1 AAWPQL
7 LQTWRDWQRDDA
19 KAAETLRL
27 RLVGLRPQASE
38 LAQQP
43 VEPPPETPVNTASSD
58 EAAAQRREQA
68 RTALAAA
75 RRAEREL
82 RWYGDDGALRLYANA
97 GALDEDLDGVRDG
110 LARLIDRILIDAR
123 EALQRRRDAAPAQ
136 AAVAAL
142 ASLPAAA
149 TAHAEL
155 QRLLTLAERRSA
167 GADRVQ
173 RIAGALSQADR
184 TLRKSRPTQD
194 ELLQLGEQLAQAQ
207 QLDPGDT
214 RMRDAVDRLV
224 AILLLRAGEQID
236 RDDRNA
242 AEALLTAARQ
252 LAPNS
257 AQLQELQ
264 VRIDTPAGQGP

>member
-1 AAWPQL
+1 S
-7 LQTWRDWQRDDA
+7 T
-19 KAAETLRL
+19 
-27 RLVGLRPQASE
+27 
-38 LAQQP
+38 
-43 VEPPPETPVNTASSD
+43 PETSTNTASSD

-257 AQLQELQ
+257 AQLRELQ